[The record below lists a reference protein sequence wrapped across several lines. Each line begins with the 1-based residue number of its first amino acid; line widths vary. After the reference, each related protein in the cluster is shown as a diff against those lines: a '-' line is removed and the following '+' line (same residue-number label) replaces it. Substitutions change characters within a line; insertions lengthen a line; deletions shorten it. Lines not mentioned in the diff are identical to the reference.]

1 MSTDGH
7 VHLCQPCVVLDD
19 AWRSLYTSAF
29 PESEREPEE
38 KLQQLI
44 DEGRLLLHKTT
55 GKKGE
60 LLCFS
65 MVSLASNFAFL
76 AYIATDPNQRSGG
89 YGSKHMKALIERLK
103 NEYPDHLG
111 MVLEI
116 ESTHPRFSQLSAD
129 EASIRSR
136 RFGFYKRLGFKRMCR
151 SMEYV
156 VPNRTGEGVQELDV
170 LFLAYQDSEIVHAT
184 KNMVVE
190 EILQR
195 FYLLE
200 AHDSQL
206 SKVLNSICSCSHPKC
221 EEEQT
226 PAA

>member
-7 VHLCQPCVVLDD
+7 VLLCELSSVLDD
-19 AWRSLYTSAF
+19 SWRALYTSAF

-44 DEGRLLLHKTT
+44 DEGRLLLHKTI

-76 AYIATDPNQRSGG
+76 AYIAVDPNQRSGG
-89 YGSKHMKALIERLK
+89 YGSKHMRALIERLK
-103 NEYPDHLG
+103 NDYPEHLG

-116 ESTHPRFSQLSAD
+116 ESTHPRHSELSQD
-129 EASIRSR
+129 ETAIRAR
-136 RFGFYKRLGFKRMCR
+136 RFGFYKRLGFKRLCR
-151 SMEYV
+151 SMEYI

-170 LFLAYQDSEIVHAT
+170 LFLAYLAPAVDHVY
-184 KNMVVE
+184 KCMVVE

-195 FYLLE
+195 FYLMDAQDTL
-200 AHDSQL
+200 L
-206 SKVLNSICSCSHPKC
+206 TKVLSSICSCSHSQC
-221 EEEQT
+221 DADQT